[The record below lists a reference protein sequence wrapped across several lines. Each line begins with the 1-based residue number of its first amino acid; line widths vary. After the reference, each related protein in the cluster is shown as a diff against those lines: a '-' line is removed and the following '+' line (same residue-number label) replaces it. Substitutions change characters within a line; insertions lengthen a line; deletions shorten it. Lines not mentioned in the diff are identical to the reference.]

1 MSKGTSS
8 SYSKIIGAKGIG
20 KEQEDYEANG
30 DTVAAPPVVITRG
43 SKIRPMEIR
52 LQRPQVGGGRPSAP
66 SSGGGSAA
74 SSKGGGK

>member
-1 MSKGTSS
+1 MLNESWTFCAEVRL
-8 SYSKIIGAKGIG
+8 GA
-20 KEQEDYEANG
+20 AG

-52 LQRPQVGGGRPSAP
+52 QQRPQVGGGRPSAP